1 MSISKLTA
9 KVPETAKDYIINN
22 MYLVLPIF
30 TFLVFNFF
38 KDNFFEGYAINFIEL
53 FHMIIAT
60 TLVFSLTLK
69 NICEKSYD
77 PTENTLQHPLKYALI
92 LLFIVNLFNTLN
104 PCKQYMTY
112 TQSNLFFLVLL
123 IFTFNVINYII
134 NKKKIDYCKN
144 EDNKVIIFFLLLLH
158 IGLIYVGKYY

>member
-1 MSISKLTA
+1 MSNSKLTA
-9 KVPETAKDYIINN
+9 KVPETTKDYIINN
-22 MYLVLPIF
+22 IYLVLPIF
-30 TFLVFNFF
+30 TFVVFNFF
-38 KDNFFEGYAINFIEL
+38 KDNFFEGYAISFIEL

-69 NICEKSYD
+69 NLCEKSYD
-77 PTENTLQHPLKYALI
+77 ATENGLQHPLKYSLI
-92 LLFIVNLFNTLN
+92 LLFIINLFNALN

-123 IFTFNVINYII
+123 VFTFNIINYLV
-134 NKKKIDYCKN
+134 NKNKDTYCKN
-144 EDNKVIIFFLLLLH
+144 EDNKVIIIFLLILH